1 MFLPLDLLFYYIFI
15 VSYLRHGKTFGSKIV
30 ISENK
35 TLASERIKDKSLDHI
50 KKLLSPEYNL
60 ENPVYPT
67 SICNRCRI
75 LLSQAD
81 KG

>member
-1 MFLPLDLLFYYIFI
+1 MAKPFSKCDHEQNRSKVCGPC
-15 VSYLRHGKTFGSKIV
+15 GSKIV
-30 ISENK
+30 ISKNK
-35 TLASERIKDKSLDHI
+35 TLSSYRIKDKSLDHI
-50 KKLLSPEYNL
+50 KRLLSPEYNL
-60 ENPVYPT
+60 ENPVYPN